1 MILVT
6 GGTGLVGSHLLFDLI
21 NSGEKVRALKRKS
34 SNLDN
39 VKNVFGYYSD
49 NANDLFNK
57 IEWADGDV
65 LDIFSLEDAMKDVSE
80 IYHCA
85 GMVSFEPGNE
95 KFLMK
100 VNVNGTAN
108 VVNIALDKKIK
119 KLCYVSSI
127 SSLGR
132 AEHDGFVDE
141 QTHWVSSNK
150 NSHYSVSKYGGEREV
165 WRGIEEGLDAV
176 IVNPSIILGPGNW
189 NSGSSRVFTSVL
201 KGLKFYTVGVN
212 GFVDVRDVSKAM
224 VQLMESKIKNE
235 RFILNSENISY
246 QKLFNLIAKYLG
258 KKPPTIHAGKF
269 LSAVVWREEKIRSF
283 ITGSK
288 PFITKETART
298 ANSTYRYSTKKIE
311 TKLNFEFI
319 PIEKTIKDSAEL
331 FLKDADNKK
340 L

>member
-21 NSGEKVRALKRKS
+21 NSGKKVRALKRKS

-39 VKNVFGYYSD
+39 IKKVFGYYSD
-49 NANDLFNK
+49 DVEKLFEK
-57 IEWADGDV
+57 IEWFDGDV
-65 LDIFSLEDAMKDVSE
+65 LDIFSLEDAMKDISE

-95 KFLMK
+95 ELLTK
-100 VNVNGTAN
+100 VNVNGSAN

-127 SSLGR
+127 AALGR
-132 AEHDGFVDE
+132 AEHNGFVDE

-150 NSHYSVSKYGGEREV
+150 NSLYSVSKFGGEREV

-176 IVNPSIILGPGNW
+176 IINPSIILGPGNW
-189 NSGSSRVFTSVL
+189 NSGSSRFFTTIW
-201 KGLKFYTVGVN
+201 KGLKFYTKGVN
-212 GFVDVRDVSKAM
+212 GFVNVRDVSKAM
-224 VQLMESKIKNE
+224 VQLMESEIKNE

-246 QKLFNLIAKYLG
+246 QNLLNLIAKYLN

-269 LSAVVWREEKIRSF
+269 LSAIAWREEKIRSF
-283 ITGSK
+283 ITRSK

-298 ANSTYRYSTKKIE
+298 ANSDYRYSTKKIE
-311 TKLNFEFI
+311 KYLNFKFI
-319 PIEKTIKDSAEL
+319 PIEKTVKDNAGL
-331 FLKDADNKK
+331 FLKEI
-340 L
+340 